1 MTVATSTCHICLEEL
16 DFDLRYL
23 KKKCC
28 PTEAFI
34 CNECWEKVMNSDTI
48 VQCPLCRERVKTESI
63 VPVSAIN
70 TNIVVRDIESQHV
83 LIRRRH
89 LTRIQKVKKFM
100 KWYFLSTI
108 TGFSMIMM
116 IVYYL
121 HPKSTTFERE
131 VKFLIVRPF
140 FWFMCAVYGWFMFC
154 ILDILFGRVLINRM
168 IGYRGS

>member
-48 VQCPLCRERVKTESI
+48 VQCPLCRERIKTESI
-63 VPVSAIN
+63 VPVSAIT

-83 LIRRRH
+83 LIRRRN
-89 LTRIQKVKKFM
+89 LTRIQKVKKIM

-116 IVYYL
+116 MVYFL
-121 HPKSTTFERE
+121 HPKTTTFERE
-131 VKFLIVRPF
+131 FEYLTIRPF
-140 FWFMCAVYGWFMFC
+140 FWIMSTVYGSFFLMV
-154 ILDILFGRVLINRM
+154 LDILFGKTLINRM
-168 IGYRGS
+168 GGSP